1 MITLGEMS
9 YPFLTLCSIVVKGL
23 ADSLN
28 RKVGGLLNVAHHRS
42 SIPNSHCLI
51 RRRGLSR
58 LGFSGGTMRP
68 SVPLSRRPFLG
79 SWDSRFFSLQA

>member
-28 RKVGGLLNVAHHRS
+28 RKVGGLLNVAYH
-42 SIPNSHCLI
+42 
-51 RRRGLSR
+51 
-58 LGFSGGTMRP
+58 
-68 SVPLSRRPFLG
+68 
-79 SWDSRFFSLQA
+79 